1 MSVAPVLLAAL
12 ALAGCGGGLAESK
25 RELQVGAAAAETA
38 KSASTADAVADAAAG
53 KDASKAKSDAAAGK
67 DKPEA
72 PAASAAERFRAMANR
87 QLAQPAQQV
96 PVATARVERGFIADY
111 YRGTTNL
118 TAADEAVVVART
130 LGVVESIFVEEG
142 DVVRAGEPLAQLET
156 ERLELELDRSRT
168 QLENLEAAYQR
179 ARQLHD
185 ERMISPNEYDTARF
199 NYRSEQANLALRE
212 YDLREAAIRATIAGV
227 VTRRH
232 VKVGHTLNP
241 GGVAFEMKSL
251 LDIEAVLN
259 VSEREMQRIR
269 ADQLARVSVDALP
282 GSQFVGAVSR
292 VAPEVDP
299 TSGTFRVTVS
309 LANADGR
316 LKPGMFARVEVRVD
330 QRPDALLAPL
340 ETVVVMRDRSS
351 IFVVEDGIAA
361 RRQVTTGYVSDG
373 VVELLDGADEGD
385 EVVSTG
391 QGGLR
396 DGTPVRVV
404 ASHSPGGSSDTPES

>member
-1 MSVAPVLLAAL
+1 MRVLAPPLLAA
-12 ALAGCGGGLAESK
+12 ALAGCGGGVAEAK
-25 RELQVGAAAAETA
+25 RELHVGAAAESA
-38 KSASTADAVADAAAG
+38 KSAAGSAAQAPAG
-53 KDASKAKSDAAAGK
+53 KDAAKAKPDV
-67 DKPEA
+67 
-72 PAASAAERFRAMANR
+72 PAAPAAERFRTMAER
-87 QLAQPAQQV
+87 RLAQPAQQV

-111 YRGTTNL
+111 YRGATNL

-142 DVVRAGEPLAQLET
+142 DVVRAGQRLAQLET
-156 ERLELELDRSRT
+156 ERLELELKRSRT
-168 QLENLEAAYQR
+168 QLENLQAAYER
-179 ARQLHD
+179 ASRLHE

-212 YDLREAAIRATIAGV
+212 YDLREAAIRATIDGV
-227 VTRRH
+227 ITRRH

-251 LDIEAVLN
+251 QDIEAVLN
-259 VSEREMQRIR
+259 VSEREMQRVR
-269 ADQLARVSVDALP
+269 AGQLARLSVDALP
-282 GSQFVGAVSR
+282 GRQFVGAVSR

-299 TSGTFRVTVS
+299 ATGTFRVTVS

-330 QRPDALLAPL
+330 ERQDALLAPL
-340 ETVVVMRDRSS
+340 ETVVVLRDRSS
-351 IFVVEDGIAA
+351 VFVVEEGVAA
-361 RRQVTTGYVSDG
+361 RRPVTTGYVSDG
-373 VVELLDGADEGD
+373 VIELLDGADEGD

-391 QGGLR
+391 QEGLR

-404 ASHSPGGSSDTPES
+404 ASHSPDGSSRGTPES

>member
-1 MSVAPVLLAAL
+1 MRVLAPPLLAAV
-12 ALAGCGGGLAESK
+12 ALAGCGGGVAEAK
-25 RELQVGAAAAETA
+25 RELHVGAAAESA
-38 KSASTADAVADAAAG
+38 KSAAGSAAQAPAG
-53 KDASKAKSDAAAGK
+53 KDAAKAKPDV
-67 DKPEA
+67 
-72 PAASAAERFRAMANR
+72 PAAPAAERFRTMAER
-87 QLAQPAQQV
+87 RLAQPAQQV

-111 YRGTTNL
+111 YRGATNL

-142 DVVRAGEPLAQLET
+142 DVVSAGQRLAQLET
-156 ERLELELDRSRT
+156 ERLELELKRSRT
-168 QLENLEAAYQR
+168 QLENLQAAYER
-179 ARQLHD
+179 ASRLHE

-212 YDLREAAIRATIAGV
+212 YDLREAAIRATIDGV
-227 VTRRH
+227 ITRRH

-251 LDIEAVLN
+251 QDIEAVLN
-259 VSEREMQRIR
+259 VSEREMERVR
-269 ADQLARVSVDALP
+269 AGQLARLSVDALP
-282 GSQFVGAVSR
+282 GAEFVGAVSR

-299 TSGTFRVTVS
+299 ATGTFRVTVS

-330 QRPDALLAPL
+330 ERQDALLAPL
-340 ETVVVMRDRSS
+340 ETVVVLRDRSS
-351 IFVVEDGIAA
+351 VFVVEEGVAA
-361 RRQVTTGYVSDG
+361 RRPVTTGYVSDG

-391 QGGLR
+391 QEGLR

-404 ASHSPGGSSDTPES
+404 ASHSPDGSSRGTPES

>member
-1 MSVAPVLLAAL
+1 MRVLAPPLLAA
-12 ALAGCGGGLAESK
+12 ALAGCGGGVAEAK
-25 RELQVGAAAAETA
+25 RELHVGAAAESA
-38 KSASTADAVADAAAG
+38 KSAAGSAAQAPAG
-53 KDASKAKSDAAAGK
+53 KDAAKAKPDV
-67 DKPEA
+67 
-72 PAASAAERFRAMANR
+72 PAAPAAERFRTMAER
-87 QLAQPAQQV
+87 RLAQPAQQV

-111 YRGTTNL
+111 YRGATNL

-142 DVVRAGEPLAQLET
+142 DVVRAGQRLAQLET
-156 ERLELELDRSRT
+156 ERLELELKRSRT
-168 QLENLEAAYQR
+168 QLENLQAAYER
-179 ARQLHD
+179 ASRLHE

-212 YDLREAAIRATIAGV
+212 YDLREAAIRATINGV
-227 VTRRH
+227 ITRRH

-251 LDIEAVLN
+251 QDIEAVLN
-259 VSEREMQRIR
+259 VSEREMQRVR
-269 ADQLARVSVDALP
+269 AGQLARLSVDALP
-282 GSQFVGAVSR
+282 GRQFVGAVSR

-299 TSGTFRVTVS
+299 ATGTFRVTVS

-330 QRPDALLAPL
+330 ERQDALLAPL
-340 ETVVVMRDRSS
+340 ETVVVLRDRSS
-351 IFVVEDGIAA
+351 VFVVQEGVAA
-361 RRQVTTGYVSDG
+361 RRPVTTGYVSDG

-391 QGGLR
+391 QEGLR

-404 ASHSPGGSSDTPES
+404 ASHSPDGSSRGTPES